1 MSAWDSASR
10 LAFAAACVLSVSAP
24 VAIAQSSRTPAPII
38 YKTPDAPQTSA
49 PVQQRAGQV
58 APSTPTISAPTAS
71 VPMSTDR
78 PRIEFRHPGQPSPV
92 STGGQETEPARQYA
106 RLETPQPAPSQSTRT
121 PAATGGFDP
130 RATAAAI
137 EAQRQPATAAG
148 AGADR
153 PAADTYSLPGT
164 VHQPAQVAS
173 YDETGLASVY
183 GEGFQGQPTANG
195 EIYDETKLTAAHPS
209 LPLPSLVQ
217 VINLDTGKEVVVR
230 VNDRGPFQE
239 GRMIDLSAQAAQALA
254 LTDTSRTQVRVRYL
268 GPASVDSTPQ
278 ELRWV
283 AGTAETPSRPVAEF
297 ELGQLSDTVAPAP
310 QPTVSTQPPV
320 LQPTPRPAAANT
332 GGYYVQVGA
341 FSQIGNAER
350 MSRSMDAGLNV
361 KVIPARVNNADYFR
375 VWVGPYTSEAQA
387 DRVRSDMARRGV
399 ANGVV
404 VSGR

>member
-1 MSAWDSASR
+1 MRAWDSASR

-24 VAIAQSSRTPAPII
+24 AAIAQSRTPVPII
-38 YKTPDAPQTSA
+38 YKTPDAPQPVA
-49 PVQQRAGQV
+49 PVQQRAGQA
-58 APSTPTISAPTAS
+58 APATPTVSTPAVSA
-71 VPMSTDR
+71 PMSTDR

-106 RLETPQPAPSQSTRT
+106 RLETPQPAPGQTVRT
-121 PAATGGFDP
+121 PSATGGFEP

-137 EAQRQPATAAG
+137 EAQRQTAPAG

-153 PAADTYSLPGT
+153 LAAETYSLPGT
-164 VHQPAQVAS
+164 VHRPAQVAS

-183 GEGFQGQPTANG
+183 GEGFHGQPTANG

-239 GRMIDLSAQAAQALA
+239 GRMIDLSSRAAEALA
-254 LTDTSRTQVRVRYL
+254 LTDTGSTQVRVRYL
-268 GPASVDSTPQ
+268 GPASVESAPQ

-283 AGTAETPSRPVAEF
+283 AGTAETATRPVAEF
-297 ELGQLSDTVAPAP
+297 ELGRLSDTVAPAP
-310 QPTVSTQPPV
+310 PPAASTQPPV
-320 LQPTPRPAAANT
+320 LQPTPRPAVANS
-332 GGYYVQVGA
+332 GGYYVQVGS

-350 MSRSMDAGLNV
+350 MSRSMDASLNV

-375 VWVGPYTSEAQA
+375 VWVGPYASEAQA
-387 DRVRSDMARRGV
+387 ARVRSDMARRGV
-399 ANGVV
+399 ADGVV
-404 VSGR
+404 VSGH

>member
-1 MSAWDSASR
+1 M
-10 LAFAAACVLSVSAP
+10 
-24 VAIAQSSRTPAPII
+24 
-38 YKTPDAPQTSA
+38 
-49 PVQQRAGQV
+49 
-58 APSTPTISAPTAS
+58 
-71 VPMSTDR
+71 
-78 PRIEFRHPGQPSPV
+78 
-92 STGGQETEPARQYA
+92 
-106 RLETPQPAPSQSTRT
+106 
-121 PAATGGFDP
+121 
-130 RATAAAI
+130 
-137 EAQRQPATAAG
+137 
-148 AGADR
+148 
-153 PAADTYSLPGT
+153 
-164 VHQPAQVAS
+164 HQPAQVAS